1 MLEAL
6 QDVMVRSM
14 QGCIAIHVGLA
25 AYDRPIADPEFSV
38 NVSTEDSAEVVA
50 VTRRVDLATV
60 DALRAQ
66 LTGALERAD
75 KVVLDLREVAFMDT
89 QGLAAVIEA
98 EQASAASGTQFVV
111 VRAPA
116 TVHRLFEM
124 IGLSDRLTVVD
135 DPAAA

>member
-1 MLEAL
+1 
-6 QDVMVRSM
+6 MVRGSP
-14 QGCIAIHVGLA
+14 HVVRPSP
-25 AYDRPIADPEFSV
+25 YDRAIPDPEFSV
-38 NVSTEDSAEVVA
+38 SVSTENSTDFVA
-50 VTRRVDLATV
+50 VTGDVDLATV
-60 DALRAQ
+60 DVLRAQ
-66 LTGALERAD
+66 LTGAIERAQ

-98 EQASAASGTQFVV
+98 EQASSASGTSFVV

-124 IGLSDRLTVVD
+124 IGLSERLTVVD

>member
-1 MLEAL
+1 MTAE
-6 QDVMVRSM
+6 
-14 QGCIAIHVGLA
+14 
-25 AYDRPIADPEFSV
+25 
-38 NVSTEDSAEVVA
+38 NSTEVVA
-50 VTRRVDLATV
+50 VHGDVDLATV
-60 DALRAQ
+60 DVLRAQ
-66 LTGALERAD
+66 LTGAIERGE

-98 EQASAASGTQFVV
+98 EQASAASGTRFVV

-124 IGLSDRLTVVD
+124 IGLSERLTVVD